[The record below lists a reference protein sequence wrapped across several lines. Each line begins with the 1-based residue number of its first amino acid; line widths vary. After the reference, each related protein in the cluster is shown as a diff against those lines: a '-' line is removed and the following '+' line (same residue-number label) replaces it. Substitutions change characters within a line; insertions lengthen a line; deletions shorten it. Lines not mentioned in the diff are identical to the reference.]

1 VYQSAVWADVR
12 TVQRE
17 ILGQQPAYAL
27 VDASI
32 GAEKGGLGVE
42 LFINNVFD
50 RLAENYR
57 YAECN
62 ASVCGVQAVYHNIY
76 KPRLIGVKFAQK
88 F

>member
-1 VYQSAVWADVR
+1 M
-12 TVQRE
+12 
-17 ILGQQPAYAL
+17 
-27 VDASI
+27 VDAGL
-32 GAEKGGLGVE
+32 GAEKGGLDVE
-42 LFINNVFD
+42 LFVNNALN

-62 ASVCGVQAVYHNIY
+62 ASVCGAQAVYANIY

>member
-1 VYQSAVWADVR
+1 VYQSAVWSDLR

-17 ILGQQPAYAL
+17 AIGQQPAYAL

-32 GAEKGGLGVE
+32 GAAKGGLEVE
-42 LFINNVFD
+42 LFVNNVFD

-57 YAECN
+57 YTECS
-62 ASVCGVQAVYHNIY
+62 AAVCGAQAVYANVY